1 MALTGYPRE
10 RPMLLGSHA
19 ALSAIGVYVAIAAAT
34 GLLSAQRSGAAQHVV
49 VSGAACLEAL
59 TGQSVQIYHASGKVT
74 TRRGY
79 RGALTAV
86 SDAFECSDG
95 YWVLSVPLGLDGR
108 RRLMTWMDDP
118 VLANDASLER
128 EGDRMPKRDMIL
140 DRIEQWSRRHQK
152 RDLAEQ
158 AQARGIPA
166 SPVSTTTDL
175 AQDPQLLARR
185 FRRGMELLNLGPT
198 LFPVGAVARKMDAAL
213 GTAPRLG
220 EHTQS
225 FFGALGWA
233 SRSAR
238 IWAAR
243 DSPLRGSHSLEMLG
257 AAFGWVATSREVG
270 ILGLLVVVYR
280 TIFRDINAF
289 E

>member
-1 MALTGYPRE
+1 MFEANRRLALVEAEEIENEICVRAVRFDGAHRLSTRTTDAAWQSCGAVGDRRVRGHRGGHRSTFRTTE
-10 RPMLLGSHA
+10 WGGS
-19 ALSAIGVYVAIAAAT
+19 
-34 GLLSAQRSGAAQHVV
+34 
-49 VSGAACLEAL
+49 
-59 TGQSVQIYHASGKVT
+59 
-74 TRRGY
+74 TRRRIRSSLSGSSD
-79 RGALTAV
+79 RAV
-86 SDAFECSDG
+86 RAN
-95 YWVLSVPLGLDGR
+95 LSRKWEGH
-108 RRLMTWMDDP
+108 
-118 VLANDASLER
+118 ER
-128 EGDRMPKRDMIL
+128 EGGRMPKRDMIL

-166 SPVSTTTDL
+166 SPVSTMTVL

-185 FRRGMELLNLGPT
+185 FLRELELLDLGPT